1 MTKENAYAIVQ
12 AARSAGKVTGLEIIN
27 QLFDNFFELH
37 GDRNGTDDPAIIGG
51 LATYHGRPVT
61 VITTDRGKTVGQR
74 VAKHFGSPAPGGY
87 RKALRLIEN
96 AAKFHRPVIALVNTA
111 GAYPGQSAEEQGQ
124 GSAIAQNLLKISQAK
139 TPLITLIYGEGGSA
153 VSYTHLTLP
162 TILLV

>member
-111 GAYPGQSAEEQGQ
+111 GATRANPPKNRGKDRQ
-124 GSAIAQNLLKISQAK
+124 LPK
-139 TPLITLIYGEGGSA
+139 TCSR
-153 VSYTHLTLP
+153 
-162 TILLV
+162 LVRLRPH